1 MNLVTL
7 DEARRHLRLDTDV
20 DSNGDSPD
28 DPDLRLKIAGAS
40 AAVLNYLKSRRNLWL
55 RVYETDTAG
64 DEVLDSNGD
73 PVPAVDT
80 DGKPIYVVDSNGDRI
95 IADPIKS
102 ATLLMLGF
110 LYRDRDENA
119 DGAYEMGYLPKPV
132 TALLYPLRDPAVS
145 GAGLRRRWP

>member
-7 DEARRHLRLDTDV
+7 DEARRHLRLDVDV

-40 AAVLNYLKSRRNLWL
+40 AAVLNYLKSRRNLWV

-80 DGKPIYVVDSNGDRI
+80 DGKPIYVVDSNGDRL

-119 DGAYEMGYLPKPV
+119 DKAFEMGYLPAPV

-145 GAGLRRRWP
+145 GAGLRRRGP

>member
-7 DEARRHLRLDTDV
+7 DEGRRHLRLDVDV

-28 DPDLRLKIAGAS
+28 DPDLSLKIAGAS
-40 AAVLNYLKSRRNLWL
+40 AAVLNYLKSRRNLYVL
-55 RVYETDTAG
+55 SYELDSNG
-64 DEVLDSNGD
+64 DDALDSNGD
-73 PVPAVDT
+73 PIPE
-80 DGKPIYVVDSNGDRI
+80 VDSNGRPVYLRDTNGDRI

-110 LYRDRDENA
+110 LYKDRDENPDKA
-119 DGAYEMGYLPKPV
+119 FEMGYLPAPV

>member
-7 DEARRHLRLDTDV
+7 DEARRHLRLDVDV

-40 AAVLNYLKSRRNLWL
+40 AAVLNYLKIRRNLWV

-80 DGKPIYVVDSNGDRI
+80 DGKPIYVVDSNGDRL

-119 DGAYEMGYLPKPV
+119 DKAFEMGYLPAPV

-145 GAGLRRRWP
+145 GAGLRRRGP